1 MNSQANNSNKE
12 QFILSV
18 LVANH
23 FGVLTRISGLF
34 SRRGYNIDSL
44 NVGETETPE
53 LSRMTIIVTGDDY
66 IKSQAVKQLRK
77 LQEVKKVEL
86 LPKSETVLRE
96 HLLIKIRTTRQTRS
110 EIIEAVNVFR
120 GKVVDFNTDSLVVE
134 INGEQSKLNAFIEFA
149 KAYGIIEIC
158 RSGALA
164 MKRGAEAL

>member
-1 MNSQANNSNKE
+1 MNSQANGSNKE

-44 NVGETETPE
+44 NVGETENPE

-86 LPKSETVLRE
+86 LPKSATVLRE
-96 HLLIKIRTTRQTRS
+96 HLLIKIHTTRQTRS

-134 INGEQSKLNAFIEFA
+134 INGEQSKLNAFIEFT

-164 MKRGAEAL
+164 MKRGAQSL